1 MESKPGGW
9 IDILA
14 VGFSILRTRLVV
26 RSISRDHA
34 NDHSARG
41 VPEHLLALAGIDR
54 FRTDV
59 YGAARRP
66 SAVYSALEPA
76 WASRFIPL
84 KGRVHTRLEIQLE
97 YITQVT
103 ILDDWPLRP
112 IFLTRVSATDIF
124 GAGAARGL
132 MLGHND
138 ISKTGVGHNS
148 SLRYFSQ
155 LTQGKSWY
163 RWSGYGQHRFPVL
176 YFGSVSI
183 TVIRLLIWL

>member
-66 SAVYSALEPA
+66 SAVYSRSNQPGRRDSFHSKAVYTRD
-76 WASRFIPL
+76 SR
-84 KGRVHTRLEIQLE
+84 
-97 YITQVT
+97 
-103 ILDDWPLRP
+103 
-112 IFLTRVSATDIF
+112 
-124 GAGAARGL
+124 
-132 MLGHND
+132 
-138 ISKTGVGHNS
+138 S
-148 SLRYFSQ
+148 SWN
-155 LTQGKSWY
+155 T
-163 RWSGYGQHRFPVL
+163 
-176 YFGSVSI
+176 
-183 TVIRLLIWL
+183 